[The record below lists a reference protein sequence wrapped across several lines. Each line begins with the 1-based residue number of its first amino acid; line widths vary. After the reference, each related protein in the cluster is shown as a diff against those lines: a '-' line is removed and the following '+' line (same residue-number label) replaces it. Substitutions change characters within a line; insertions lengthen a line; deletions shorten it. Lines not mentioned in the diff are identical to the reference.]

1 MGAANGDHQVVAAT
15 RSSLELDLRPL
26 TASIGAEVFGV
37 DLRVPLDL
45 PTLTAMRAA
54 FMQWKV
60 LVFRDQHG
68 LTAEQQK
75 AVGAHFGQFARHPF
89 RAAMAEHP
97 ELLPIA
103 KEADERI
110 NVGGG
115 WHTDMTFMAR
125 PPFGTLLYAVELPPA
140 GLGDTLF
147 SDNEAAYLA
156 LTPGMQAT
164 LRSLRALHTA
174 EAVHGAAAVQD
185 ERNEFRQRAAQQPL
199 VHQLMSHPVVRTH
212 PESGRLGLFVNPLFT
227 VRFDGWSA
235 EESRPLLAFLFSH
248 MARAEFVARVRWQPG
263 TLTLWDNRCTQHYA
277 LNDYHGHRREMR
289 RLMIDGD
296 APY

>member
-1 MGAANGDHQVVAAT
+1 MTAANREGEVSATAAT
-15 RSSLELDLRPL
+15 LDLDVRPL
-26 TASIGAEVFGV
+26 TASMGAEVFGV
-37 DLRVPLDL
+37 DLRHPLRAPAL
-45 PTLTAMRAA
+45 AAIRAA
-54 FMQWKV
+54 FVQWKV

-68 LTAEQQK
+68 LTPEQQK

-103 KEADERI
+103 KEPHERI

-115 WHTDMTFMAR
+115 WHTDMTFMPR

-147 SDNEAAYLA
+147 SDNEAAFAA
-156 LTPGMQAT
+156 LTPGLQAT
-164 LRSLRALHTA
+164 LRGLRALHTA
-174 EAVHGAAAVQD
+174 AAVHGAAAV
-185 ERNEFRQRAAQQPL
+185 EAENNSFRQRAAQQSL
-199 VHQLMSHPVVRTH
+199 VHSLMSHPVVRTH
-212 PESGRLGLFVNPLFT
+212 PESGRMSLFVNPLFT

-235 EESRPLLAFLFSH
+235 DESQPLLAFLFNH

-296 APY
+296 VPF

>member
-1 MGAANGDHQVVAAT
+1 MTAANREGEVSATAAT
-15 RSSLELDLRPL
+15 LDLDVRPL
-26 TASIGAEVFGV
+26 TASMGAEVFGV
-37 DLRVPLDL
+37 DLRHPLRAPAL
-45 PTLTAMRAA
+45 AAICAA
-54 FMQWKV
+54 FVRWKV

-68 LTAEQQK
+68 LTPEQQK

-103 KEADERI
+103 KEPHERI

-115 WHTDMTFMAR
+115 WHTDMTFMPR
-125 PPFGTLLYAVELPPA
+125 PPFGTLLYAVELPPV

-147 SDNEAAYLA
+147 SDNEAAFAA
-156 LTPGMQAT
+156 LTPGLRAT

-174 EAVHGAAAVQD
+174 AAVHGAAAV
-185 ERNEFRQRAAQQPL
+185 EGEHNSFRQRAAQQPL
-199 VHQLMSHPVVRTH
+199 VQTLMSHPVVRTH
-212 PESGRLGLFVNPLFT
+212 PESGRMSLFVNPLFT

-235 EESRPLLAFLFSH
+235 DESQPLLAFLFNH
-248 MARAEFVARVRWQPG
+248 MARAEFVARVRWQTG